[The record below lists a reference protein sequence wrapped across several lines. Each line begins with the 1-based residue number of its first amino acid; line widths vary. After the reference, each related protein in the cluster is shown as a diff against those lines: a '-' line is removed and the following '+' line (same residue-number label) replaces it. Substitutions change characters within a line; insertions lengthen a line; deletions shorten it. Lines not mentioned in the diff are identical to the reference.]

1 MPRAQ
6 QVLAVSGDHNGECS
20 LRDFGFIIRKA
31 LILQTAHVA
40 QYLKKKKNQK
50 IGRKPKQIFLQR
62 KHTDG
67 QYAHEKTLNITNYW
81 RNADQNYHEVPPHTC
96 QNGYH

>member
-6 QVLAVSGDHNGECS
+6 QVLAVGGDHNGECS

-40 QYLKKKKNQK
+40 QYLKKNQPENGQISPKK
-50 IGRKPKQIFLQR
+50 
-62 KHTDG
+62 T
-67 QYAHEKTLNITNYW
+67 
-81 RNADQNYHEVPPHTC
+81 
-96 QNGYH
+96 

>member
-50 IGRKPKQIFLQR
+50 IGRRPK
-62 KHTDG
+62 
-67 QYAHEKTLNITNYW
+67 
-81 RNADQNYHEVPPHTC
+81 
-96 QNGYH
+96 